1 MRLTTPR
8 LLLRDFIEADLA
20 REFTPVASSAGTP
33 VQPFDLRDPAGIRKQ
48 IREAIVASHDEP
60 RTEWD
65 LAVVIADT
73 DRLIGRA
80 GLRLSEREP
89 REALV
94 WFVSD
99 PSSWNQGFANEAL
112 TALLGACF
120 GQLHLHRVTAETSPG
135 NAGAIGLFEALG
147 LRREAH
153 FIENAHEGGHWVDT
167 AVYALLDREW
177 AARAKT
183 R

>member
-1 MRLTTPR
+1 MRLTTTR
-8 LLLRDFIEADLA
+8 LLLRTFIEADLA
-20 REFTPVASSAGTP
+20 REFTPAPTPPGTA
-33 VQPFDLRDPAGIRKQ
+33 VQPFDLRDPAGLRRQ
-48 IREAIVASHDEP
+48 IREAIASSHDEP

-65 LAVVIADT
+65 LAVIVADT

-80 GLRLSEREP
+80 GLRLSPTER

-112 TALLGACF
+112 TAVLGACF
-120 GQLHLHRVTAETSPG
+120 GPLHLHRVTAECSPG

-153 FIENAHEGGHWVDT
+153 FVENAFAGGRWVDT
-167 AVYALLDREW
+167 AVFALLDREW
-177 AARAKT
+177 AARAKPG
-183 R
+183 

>member
-1 MRLTTPR
+1 MHLATPR
-8 LLLRDFIEADLA
+8 LVLRDFTEADLA
-20 REFTPVASSAGTP
+20 RDFTPAPTPPGTA
-33 VQPFDLRDPAGIRKQ
+33 VQPFDLRDAAGVRRQ
-48 IREAIVASHDEP
+48 IREAIASSHDEP
-60 RTEWD
+60 RTTWD
-65 LAVVIADT
+65 LAVIISAT

-80 GLRLSEREP
+80 GVRLSEREP

-120 GQLHLHRVTAETSPG
+120 GPLKLHRVTAECSPS
-135 NAGAIGLFEALG
+135 NAGAIGLFEAVG

-153 FIENAHEGGHWVDT
+153 LVENAYENGRWVDT
-167 AVYALLDREW
+167 AVFAMLDREW
-177 AARAKT
+177 AARAAT

>member
-20 REFTPVASSAGTP
+20 RDLTPAPTP
-33 VQPFDLRDPAGIRKQ
+33 PATAVQPFDLRDPSGIRKQ
-48 IREAIVASHDEP
+48 IRDAIAASHEEP
-60 RTEWD
+60 RVEWD
-65 LAVVIADT
+65 LAVIIQAT

-80 GLRLSEREP
+80 GLRRSEREP

-120 GQLHLHRVTAETSPG
+120 GQLHLHRVTAECSPD
-135 NAGAIGLFEALG
+135 NAGASGLFEALG

-153 FIENAHEGGHWVDT
+153 FVENAHEGGRWVDT
-167 AVYALLDREW
+167 AVFALLDREW
-177 AARAKT
+177 AARAKQ